1 MNEKKQTG
9 IHIREKNIHVDE
21 IVAVDLVKG
30 LHHNSFH
37 NHSQAWELMYCL
49 EGKMVMRLGDDWID
63 MDEGCCMLIP
73 PEKFHS
79 SVTESDKTKCL
90 FFAFASPD
98 DLSLISERVIR
109 FSEQQASG
117 FRLLEETL
125 TVGYLNIDHT
135 ESVMTL
141 IPNADLP
148 IGAEQMAL
156 NYLELLLVLML
167 RDSDSSQ
174 VRTRTHTDYVND
186 FSSNYITDSVT
197 TYIRE
202 HVTEHIT
209 VESIADHFGYSRSRL
224 STIYKENTGRGLK
237 DAIGFEKMLRARQ
250 LLIESD
256 LSVSEISN
264 LLCYSSPQYF
274 TNKFTRSSGMSPSNY
289 ARFKRTKVN

>member
-21 IVAVDLVKG
+21 IVAVDLVRG

-73 PEKFHS
+73 PEDYHS
-79 SVTESDKTKCL
+79 SVTESKKTDCL
-90 FFAFASPD
+90 FFTFASPD
-98 DLSLISERVIR
+98 DLSSISRRVIR
-109 FSEQQASG
+109 LSEQQAKG
-117 FRLLEETL
+117 FHFLEETL
-125 TVGYLNIDHT
+125 TNGYLNIDHT

-141 IPNADLP
+141 IPHTELP
-148 IGAEQMAL
+148 AGAGQMAL
-156 NYLELLLVLML
+156 NYLEMLLVLML
-167 RDSDSSQ
+167 RDSSSQ
-174 VRTRTHTDYVND
+174 PVRSKTHVDYVND

-209 VESIADHFGYSRSRL
+209 VESIAAHFGYSRSRL
-224 STIYKENTGRGLK
+224 FSIYKANTGRGLN
-237 DAIGFEKMLRARQ
+237 DAIGFEKMLKARQ

-256 LSVSEISN
+256 LSVSEISD
-264 LLCYSSPQYF
+264 LLCFSSPQYF
-274 TNKFTRSSGMSPSNY
+274 TNKFTKSAGMSPSNY